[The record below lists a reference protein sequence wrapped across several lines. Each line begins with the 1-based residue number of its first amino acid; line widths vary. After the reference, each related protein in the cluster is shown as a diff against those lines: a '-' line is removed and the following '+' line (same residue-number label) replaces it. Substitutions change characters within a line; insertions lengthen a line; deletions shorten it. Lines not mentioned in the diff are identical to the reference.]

1 MCLINAEEHKA
12 YLFNWLRESRPY
24 YFMFIFINLNIYG
37 PNNDDPDFSRKVLNL
52 IPIPDISTTYFVIV
66 GV

>member
-1 MCLINAEEHKA
+1 MLKN
-12 YLFNWLRESRPY
+12 LFNWLRESRPY
-24 YFMFIFINLNIYG
+24 YFMFIFIKLNMYG